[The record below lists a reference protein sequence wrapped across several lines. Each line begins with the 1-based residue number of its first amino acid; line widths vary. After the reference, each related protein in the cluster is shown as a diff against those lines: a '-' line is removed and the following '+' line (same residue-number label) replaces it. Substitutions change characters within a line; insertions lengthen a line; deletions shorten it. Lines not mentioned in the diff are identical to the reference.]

1 MHGALIV
8 DKPSGPTSHDVVAV
22 ARRALHIRQIG
33 HTGTLDPLATGVL
46 VLLVGRAT
54 RLSQFIVQDQKEY
67 VAEIRL
73 GIATATYDAEGLSH
87 NSQLPTPN
95 SQLSTPNSQLST
107 LESGIG
113 SLDNVLDDFRGTFLQ
128 TPPPFSAKKVDGRR
142 AYEQAR
148 KERPVAVKPVQV
160 TIHELERL
168 PSPAPM
174 LIRLRM
180 VVSAGFYVRSLAH
193 DVGQRLGCGAHLEAL
208 RRTRSGPFSI
218 DDSITLDTL
227 MGGAPA
233 VVPMNRLLQHIPAVT
248 LSDEGLRR
256 ASRGNVISFGHITG
270 SSVGDVPEGRIRL
283 LAPDGELVASGTRS
297 STFGSYRGRSY
308 QNRACGAIDRLAYSQ
323 PPMPRYRRASRSSV
337 CICRTSAATLSKRR
351 SARSRCVSVT
361 VSCAS

>member
-1 MHGALIV
+1 MDGALIV

-73 GIATATYDAEGLSH
+73 GVATATYDAEGLSH

-95 SQLSTPNSQLST
+95 SQLPTPNAQLSPPNSQLST

-227 MGGAPA
+227 MRGAPA
-233 VVPMNRLLQHIPAVT
+233 VLPMNRLLQHIPAVT

-270 SSVGDVPEGRIRL
+270 SSVGDVHEGRIRL
-283 LAPDGELVASGTRS
+283 LAPDGELVAIGVRDA
-297 STFGSYRGRSY
+297 
-308 QNRACGAIDRLAYSQ
+308 RAFLH
-323 PPMPRYRRASRSSV
+323 PEV
-337 CICRTSAATLSKRR
+337 VL
-351 SARSRCVSVT
+351 V
-361 VSCAS
+361 